1 MKSRFVSYIVL
12 VVACL
17 ILIAPTLSQ
26 DLSDIPQV
34 TISVSDGEVTVSPG
48 EIPSGITTLV
58 FENPNAEAYDSL
70 VARFREG
77 FTPEDL
83 IEASSTGDPFAPLQL
98 LHLYGGTLALP
109 ETDTAITLD
118 LKSGMHILL
127 MRPFGPIFFNVV
139 ESEGEVEAPEA
150 DVTLAFVDFAFG
162 FPSKIDTGELVWH
175 VQNVGEQWH
184 EAVLIR
190 VDEGT
195 SLEEASALVATT
207 LSPTGEPVADSPADL
222 VYIWPPMDPGEN
234 AWITMD
240 LESGTYVIGCLL
252 LDLSLMP
259 EMHQHLEH
267 GMIRMFTVE

>member
-58 FENPNAEAYDSL
+58 FENPSAEAYDSL

-77 FTPEDL
+77 VTPEDL